1 MGRTR
6 KEEGEPTIIKKYA
19 NRRLY
24 DTGRSSY
31 VTLDDLC
38 EMVKEGHD
46 FVVLDAKTEE
56 DITRSVLTQ
65 IIVDQESKSESEGG
79 QNLLPTSFLRK
90 LIGFYGDNVQALVP
104 NYLDTT
110 LDLFVKNQERMRE
123 QINKSFEGMGG
134 MGAMSAMNPMQ
145 QMQQMQQ
152 NMQNMQQNMQ
162 KNMPGMESMFKSVP
176 ALDELNKQN
185 MAMFERAM
193 KVMSP
198 FTMAGMAEAQQ
209 SAAPSS
215 PAATEDAPQSSGEPD
230 DKLDALKRDIANI
243 KDDE

>member
-6 KEEGEPTIIKKYA
+6 KEDGQPTIIKKYA

-46 FVVLDAKTEE
+46 FVVLDAKSEE

-79 QNLLPTSFLRK
+79 QHMLPTSFLRK
-90 LIGFYGDNVQALVP
+90 LIGFYGDNVQTLVP

-123 QINKSFEGMGG
+123 QINKSFEGMG
-134 MGAMSAMNPMQ
+134 AMNPMNPMQ
-145 QMQQMQQ
+145 QMQAMQK
-152 NMQNMQQNMQ
+152 NMETMQKNMQQNM
-162 KNMPGMESMFKSVP
+162 PGMDSMFKTVP
-176 ALDELNKQN
+176 ALEELNKQN

-193 KVMSP
+193 KVMTP
-198 FTMAGMAEAQQ
+198 FGMPGAEGE
-209 SAAPSS
+209 SS
-215 PAATEDAPQSSGEPD
+215 S
-230 DKLDALKRDIANI
+230 
-243 KDDE
+243 KDDTNKDA